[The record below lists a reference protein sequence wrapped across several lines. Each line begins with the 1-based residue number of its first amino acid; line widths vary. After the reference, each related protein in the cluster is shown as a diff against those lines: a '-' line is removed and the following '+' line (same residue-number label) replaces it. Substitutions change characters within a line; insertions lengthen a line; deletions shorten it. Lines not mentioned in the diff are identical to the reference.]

1 MTRAQGQLSGKT
13 GKLSSA
19 HIRKQQVR
27 NTLTL
32 TSFPNRGSKH
42 IKEVASQKK
51 VPQDQAGSE
60 GLIEN
65 QKAVSQ
71 KSIHFLKRRK
81 KVQRI
86 SGSRRPETTT
96 YHGYRRNR
104 LARSKHIKK
113 RESRSIIDC

>member
-1 MTRAQGQLSGKT
+1 MTRAQGQPFGKT
-13 GKLSSA
+13 EKLSST

-32 TSFPNRGSKH
+32 TSSPNRGSKH
-42 IKEVASQKK
+42 IKEVASQEK

-65 QKAVSQ
+65 QKAEGQ

-86 SGSRRPETTT
+86 SESRRPETRK
-96 YHGYRRNR
+96 YLRLKSKLVPRISERRKGEK
-104 LARSKHIKK
+104 LK
-113 RESRSIIDC
+113 